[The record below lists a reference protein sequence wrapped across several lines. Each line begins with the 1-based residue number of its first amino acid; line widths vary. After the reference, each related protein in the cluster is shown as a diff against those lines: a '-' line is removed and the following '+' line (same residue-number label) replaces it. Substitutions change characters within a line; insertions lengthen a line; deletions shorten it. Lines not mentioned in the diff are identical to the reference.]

1 MIYLDYSATTPIDE
15 EVLETFNKT
24 SKKYWANPNSM
35 HKLGVEAKKLIDAS
49 TDQIASILGVKS
61 TEIIYTSGASE
72 SNNLAIIGIADKY
85 KNRGRHIITSDYEH
99 SSIYGPIGYLQ
110 KNDFDVDFVKG
121 NENGKITI
129 DSLKKLIRDDTILI
143 SITAVNSEIGIVED
157 VEEIGKFIKENY
169 PKIFFH
175 VDITQAIGKIKINL
189 ENIDLASF
197 TAQKFFGFKGVG
209 GLVKK
214 EKIVIEPIIH
224 GGKSTTIYR
233 SGTPAT
239 QLIASM
245 AKAIRLVNNDLDKHY
260 EYVTKLN
267 NKIRSELS
275 KYDNVYINSPDD
287 ALPYIL
293 NISVL
298 KVKPEVMQHALEM
311 YDVYV
316 STQTACSN
324 SSAMSPGVFALTNDQ
339 ERAKSSIRISLSYK
353 TTEEEVD
360 EFLKIFDKCY
370 NKLIS
375 IKDN

>member
-1 MIYLDYSATTPIDE
+1 
-15 EVLETFNKT
+15 
-24 SKKYWANPNSM
+24 
-35 HKLGVEAKKLIDAS
+35 
-49 TDQIASILGVKS
+49 
-61 TEIIYTSGASE
+61 
-72 SNNLAIIGIADKY
+72 
-85 KNRGRHIITSDYEH
+85 
-99 SSIYGPIGYLQ
+99 
-110 KNDFDVDFVKG
+110 
-121 NENGKITI
+121 
-129 DSLKKLIRDDTILI
+129 
-143 SITAVNSEIGIVED
+143 
-157 VEEIGKFIKENY
+157 
-169 PKIFFH
+169 
-175 VDITQAIGKIKINL
+175 
-189 ENIDLASF
+189 
-197 TAQKFFGFKGVG
+197 
-209 GLVKK
+209 
-214 EKIVIEPIIH
+214 
-224 GGKSTTIYR
+224 
-233 SGTPAT
+233 
-239 QLIASM
+239 M

-260 EYVTKLN
+260 EYVAKLN

-311 YDVYV
+311 NDVYV

-370 NKLIS
+370 NKLTN